1 MHSTEIHHLLQ
12 SNFDKRNESLLLD
25 TAWRRIIE
33 KYNLPKLNFHALRH
47 ASYMVSKNVN
57 FKIIQ
62 EQLGHSDIKMTINI
76 YSHLTSKD
84 KNKASDYFD
93 DLI

>member
-1 MHSTEIHHLLQ
+1 M
-12 SNFDKRNESLLLD
+12 D
-25 TAWRRIIE
+25 TAWRRIYE
-33 KYNLPKLNFHALRH
+33 KYNLPKLNFHSLRH
-47 ASYMVSKNVN
+47 SYASYMVSKNVN

-84 KNKASDYFD
+84 KNKASDFFD

>member
-1 MHSTEIHHLLQ
+1 MSSTYGELFDLLG
-12 SNFDKRNESLLLD
+12 DELLRNTIFLQ
-25 TAWRRIIE
+25 
-33 KYNLPKLNFHALRH
+33 LNFHTLRH
-47 ASYMVSKNVN
+47 SYAAYMVSKNVN

-76 YSHLTSKD
+76 YSHLTSID
-84 KNKASDYFD
+84 KNKASDFFD

>member
-1 MHSTEIHHLLQ
+1 
-12 SNFDKRNESLLLD
+12 
-25 TAWRRIIE
+25 
-33 KYNLPKLNFHALRH
+33 
-47 ASYMVSKNVN
+47 MVSKNVN